1 MLKISSPLLY
11 IYIYNSFKNEF
22 RIARKRKKKT
32 FVRNRFCKKAYPRR
46 VEYHEVSR
54 GTCSNINKATPLIIF
69 HRWQKEQNPNRW
81 RIRGLLFFYRPLIYF
96 YSFFYFEIGRKS
108 IEGMIDI
115 GQMAQTR
122 SHLFRYFALEE
133 RKKNRIRVASRMQ
146 DERSSP
152 VNFYIKRFDFPLRYS
167 TERENYK
174 KRNNFDFIMIKIRQT
189 Y

>member
-1 MLKISSPLLY
+1 MK
-11 IYIYNSFKNEF
+11 K
-22 RIARKRKKKT
+22 KKKT

-46 VEYHEVSR
+46 VECHEVSR
-54 GTCSNINKATPLIIF
+54 GTCSNINKATPLSIIIF

-81 RIRGLLFFYRPLIYF
+81 RIRGLLFFYRSLVYF

-115 GQMAQTR
+115 GQMVAQTR

-152 VNFYIKRFDFPLRYS
+152 VNFYIKRFDIFLFDIPRNVKRKI
-167 TERENYK
+167 TK
-174 KRNNFDFIMIKIRQT
+174 KKNNFDFIMIKIHQT

>member
-1 MLKISSPLLY
+1 MSRSVSWNML
-11 IYIYNSFKNEF
+11 
-22 RIARKRKKKT
+22 
-32 FVRNRFCKKAYPRR
+32 
-46 VEYHEVSR
+46 EY
-54 GTCSNINKATPLIIF
+54 INKATPLSVIIF

-81 RIRGLLFFYRPLIYF
+81 RIRGLLFFYRPLVYF

-115 GQMAQTR
+115 GQMVAQTR

-152 VNFYIKRFDFPLRYS
+152 VNFYIKRFDIPRNVKRKITKKKQFWFHNDKNSPNLLTKYNTTIEVVVINEIKLRS
-167 TERENYK
+167 K
-174 KRNNFDFIMIKIRQT
+174 
-189 Y
+189 